1 MKNEIAKGLIERYA
15 KGTCTAEEKAI
26 VESWYLDAM
35 LEANDDDLDAP
46 DFEKASLRLSKALPL
61 QRRKKFNY
69 KHFAAAAAILL
80 FATAAVWFFN
90 AKYTY
95 SPAELVLAGK
105 DADPGKNI
113 AVLTLPNGKTIQ
125 LSDAKKGVVVDA
137 EGLSYNDGSAIQ
149 TSPGSSSAHGNLL
162 LKASTPR
169 GGTYQITLPDG
180 TKVWLNSASS
190 LQFPAVFKGLKERRV
205 RLTGEAYFEVAKI
218 KGNKS
223 LGKDLPFIVESKGQ
237 EVEVLG
243 THFNINSYPDEEQIR
258 TTLLEGS
265 VKVSTG
271 VEAGGKTAQRLNP
284 GQQARVSRNSAREVL
299 VVPANIEQVM
309 AWKNGYFHFENDNL
323 PTVMRQL
330 SRWYNVEVVYNVN
343 RIDDEFIGDIPRSVR
358 LSEVLKTVEYS
369 GGVSFKI
376 ENKKLIVTK

>member
-15 KGTCTAEEKAI
+15 NGTCTAEEKAI

-61 QRRKKFNY
+61 QRRKKLNY

-90 AKYTY
+90 AKYSY

-137 EGLSYNDGSAIQ
+137 EGLTYNDGSAVQ
-149 TSPGSSSAHGNLL
+149 TSPGSSSTHGNLL

-218 KGNKS
+218 KGNKG
-223 LGKDLPFIVESKGQ
+223 LGSGLPFIVESNGQ

-271 VEAGGKTAQRLNP
+271 ASGKSVQRLSP
-284 GQQARVSRNSAREVL
+284 GQQARVSRNSPAEVL

-330 SRWYNVEVVYNVN
+330 SRWYDVEVVYNVN

-358 LSEVLKTVEYS
+358 LSEVLKTVEYG